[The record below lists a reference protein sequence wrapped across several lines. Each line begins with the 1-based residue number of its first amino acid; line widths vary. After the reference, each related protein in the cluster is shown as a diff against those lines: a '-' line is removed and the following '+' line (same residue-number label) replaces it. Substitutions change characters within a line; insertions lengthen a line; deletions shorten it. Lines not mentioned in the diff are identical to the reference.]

1 MKTATLDNGNVV
13 ECTCASC
20 GQLLRMSCP
29 NCVTTV
35 HPKRQRQA
43 GQRTDQVTAL
53 LVDAVI
59 NASVAEGTAYA
70 ARALHENGVP
80 FDVAL
85 RVLTR
90 PWHRRYHPLTQ
101 TDPYPPHAASMFHA
115 EENQAVNT

>member
-1 MKTATLDNGNVV
+1 
-13 ECTCASC
+13 
-20 GQLLRMSCP
+20 MSCP
-29 NCVTTV
+29 NCVTPV

-90 PWHRRYHPLTQ
+90 PWNRRYHPDTQ
-101 TDPYPPHAASMFHA
+101 ADPFLPRVASMFHA
-115 EENQAVNT
+115 AEKQPVSI